1 MNSLGFAYPAVLALL
16 ALLPV
21 LHLLRGR
28 QGPGPAVLFSSPSV
42 AAMIGAS
49 NRTRPGRLANLLRL
63 LVLALLILA
72 LARPQYGNSR
82 VIVESSG
89 IDILLVVDVSGSME
103 ARDFTLNGGS
113 ASRLMVVKKVVADF
127 VSKRPGDRIG
137 LLAFAGRPYLLC
149 PLTLDH
155 DWLSRRLESLRTGMI
170 EDGTAIG
177 SAIAIGADR
186 LGKSRAKS
194 RIMILLTD
202 GINNAGKITPLIAA
216 EAAQALGIKIYTVG
230 VGTRGEAPMPMK
242 DRFGRMRMGRV
253 RVDIDEKTLQ
263 KVAEMTGARY
273 FRATDTRSL
282 ATIYEEIDKLEKTT
296 RKIRH
301 FSMYRDLYAY
311 PVAGALL
318 LFALE
323 LMVRRKELP

>member
-1 MNSLGFAYPAVLALL
+1 MSSLHFAYPGVLGLL

-21 LHLLRGR
+21 IHLLRGR
-28 QGPGPAVLFSSPSV
+28 QGQGPAILFPTTSV
-42 AAMIGAS
+42 ARVIAS
-49 NRTRPGRLANLLRL
+49 PGRTRPGRLADLLRL
-63 LVLALLILA
+63 LVLALLIMA
-72 LARPQYGNSR
+72 LARPQFGRSE
-82 VIVESSG
+82 VVVSASG

-103 ARDFTLNGGS
+103 ARDFTLNGSS

-127 VSKRPGDRIG
+127 IEKRPADRIG

-155 DWLSRRLESLRTGMI
+155 DWLSRRLESLQTGMI

-186 LGKSRAKS
+186 LGRSKAKS

-202 GINNAGKITPLIAA
+202 GINNAGKVTPLVAA
-216 EAAQALGIKIYTVG
+216 EAAQALGIRIYTIG

-282 ATIYEEIDKLEKTT
+282 ATIYREIDKLEKTT
-296 RKIRH
+296 RKLHH
-301 FSMYRDLYAY
+301 FAMYRDLYPY
-311 PVAGALL
+311 PVAAALFI
-318 LFALE
+318 FALE
-323 LMVRRKELP
+323 LFMRRKELP

>member
-1 MNSLGFAYPAVLALL
+1 
-16 ALLPV
+16 
-21 LHLLRGR
+21 
-28 QGPGPAVLFSSPSV
+28 
-42 AAMIGAS
+42 
-49 NRTRPGRLANLLRL
+49 
-63 LVLALLILA
+63 
-72 LARPQYGNSR
+72 
-82 VIVESSG
+82 
-89 IDILLVVDVSGSME
+89 
-103 ARDFTLNGGS
+103 
-113 ASRLMVVKKVVADF
+113 
-127 VSKRPGDRIG
+127 
-137 LLAFAGRPYLLC
+137 
-149 PLTLDH
+149 
-155 DWLSRRLESLRTGMI
+155 MI

-311 PVAGALL
+311 PVAAALL

-323 LMVRRKELP
+323 LMIRRKELP